1 MIFLKTSE
9 EIEKMRVA
17 SGKAMEMLLYLKD
30 FVKAGVKTLELET
43 VCEEKIKKA
52 GNVKAAFKGY
62 NGFPYC
68 LCVSIND
75 EVVHGMP
82 SERQLRENDIVS
94 IDFGLLYEGYYGDVA
109 MTYAVGGISKA
120 ARKLLEVT
128 EKALHCGISEAREG
142 NRLHDI
148 SQAIQEHVEGEKFSV
163 VREFVGHGIGRSLH
177 EEPQVPNYGVK
188 GTGLRLKAG
197 MVFAIEPMVNM
208 GESGVYIKQ
217 NGWTAATKDG
227 SLSAHFEHTVAVTG
241 NGPVILSRA

>member
-17 SGKAMEMLLYLKD
+17 SRRAMEILLYLKS
-30 FVKAGVKTLELET
+30 FVKPGIKTMDLET
-43 VCEEKIKKA
+43 VCEEKIKET
-52 GNVKAAFKGY
+52 GNFTAAFKGY

-68 LCVSIND
+68 LCISVND

-82 SERQLRENDIVS
+82 SERQLKENDIVS

-120 ARKLLEVT
+120 AQKLLDVT
-128 EKALHCGISEAREG
+128 EEALYRGIAEARDG

-148 SQAIQEHVEGEKFSV
+148 SHAVQEHVEAFRFSV

-177 EEPQVPNYGVK
+177 EDPQLPNYGTE
-188 GTGLRLKAG
+188 GTGIRLKPG

-208 GESGVYIKQ
+208 GDSDVYIKQ

-227 SLSAHFEHTVAVTG
+227 SLSAHFEHTVAVTN
-241 NGPVILSRA
+241 NGPVILSKV

>member
-17 SGKAMEMLLYLKD
+17 AGKAMEMLLYLKD

-43 VCEEKIKKA
+43 ACEEKIKKA

-128 EKALHCGISEAREG
+128 DKALHCGISEAREG

-148 SQAIQEHVEGEKFSV
+148 SHAIQEHVEGEKFSV

-177 EEPQVPNYGVK
+177 EEPQLPNYGVQ

-227 SLSAHFEHTVAVTG
+227 SLSAHFEHTVAITG
-241 NGPVILSRA
+241 NGPVILSQA

>member
-148 SQAIQEHVEGEKFSV
+148 SHAIQEHVEGEKFSV

-177 EEPQVPNYGVK
+177 EEPQLPNYGVK